1 MMSDVSIITSQQ
13 KAVKGDGEKEL
24 SIMKKDTEQ
33 LLEEE
38 LVSRKRMRKMV
49 AAAMMLAIVFV
60 SNYLRITMPLAV
72 GGVTAFTLANIACA
86 LSGLLLGPW
95 WGFLAAGLASFLYDL
110 TNPNYV
116 SEAPITLV
124 TKGMYG
130 LVAGL
135 VFYFVFVRLLNK
147 ERDSYPA
154 MVVSTA
160 CAAVGYL
167 VAYSIK
173 NFFYNGMFVEGYTTA
188 AQCWAVVVGK
198 LPATVVN
205 GVLAVIFAPILGVAI
220 QKALRAAH
228 LDRLLA

>member
-1 MMSDVSIITSQQ
+1 MNGSKEH
-13 KAVKGDGEKEL
+13 KALVKL
-24 SIMKKDTEQ
+24 C
-33 LLEEE
+33 
-38 LVSRKRMRKMV
+38 
-49 AAAMMLAIVFV
+49 AAALMTAIVFV
-60 SNYLRITMPLAV
+60 SNYLRVTMPVAV
-72 GGVTAFTLANIACA
+72 GGVTAFTLANIVCS

-95 WGFLAAGLASFLYDL
+95 WGFLAAGLGSGLYDL

-116 SEAPITLV
+116 AEAPITFC

-135 VFYFVFVRLLNK
+135 VFYLVFVALLK
-147 ERDSYPA
+147 KGREHYGA

-167 VAYSIK
+167 VVYSVK
-173 NFFYNGMFVEGYTTA
+173 NFFYNAMLIEGYVTA
-188 AQCWAVVVGK
+188 AQCWAVVAAK

-220 QKALRAAH
+220 RKAIRAAH
-228 LDRLLA
+228 LDNMLR

>member
-1 MMSDVSIITSQQ
+1 MVSDVSIIASSS
-13 KAVKGDGEKEL
+13 KAVKEDGEREL
-24 SIMKKDTEQ
+24 NYIMNTKQ
-33 LLEEE
+33 HAA
-38 LVSRKRMRKMV
+38 LVKLCT
-49 AAAMMLAIVFV
+49 AALMTAIVFV
-60 SNYLRITMPLAV
+60 SNYLRITMPVAV
-72 GGVTAFTLANIACA
+72 GGVTAFTLANILCA

-95 WGFLAAGLASFLYDL
+95 WGFLAAGLGSGLYDL

-116 SEAPITLV
+116 QEAPITLV

-135 VFYFVFVRLLNK
+135 VFYFVFVRLLK
-147 ERDSYPA
+147 KDRDNYSG

-173 NFFYNGMFVEGYTTA
+173 NFFYNGAFVEGYTTA
-188 AQCWAVVVGK
+188 AQCWAVVVSK

-205 GVLAVIFAPILGVAI
+205 GVLAVIFAPILGIAI
-220 QKALRAAH
+220 RKALKSAH
-228 LDRLLA
+228 LDRVLA